1 MAALALTLTLGE
13 AADFVGTVIS
23 MRSEHV
29 DEMGIGEF
37 ASRSRLSARALR
49 IYDELG
55 LLPPARVDEDS
66 GYRFYEPGQ
75 LKQARLIAS
84 LRQLHFPLAEIK
96 AILPLEPAQAAE
108 RVRQVWAATESKHSS
123 LRALATYLI
132 DELSGTRSVVYEV
145 KTREIPERSLLCVK
159 RNVTGEKAAW
169 AFGKEFIALLRHYK
183 FPQIEGRAGAFF
195 QIFWGEVS
203 EDSDGPIEWCR
214 PVPADQAEALAARCP
229 ELTLRTEPAHGE
241 AFVPIGDGQLD
252 GADWQVGSRSLE
264 AWSDQQQHNVDV
276 RLASLG
282 LRITYL
288 PSEVGRDTY
297 QDFAIP
303 FTGQARG

>member
-1 MAALALTLTLGE
+1 MG
-13 AADFVGTVIS
+13 
-23 MRSEHV
+23 
-29 DEMGIGEF
+29 EMGIGEF

-49 IYDELG
+49 IYDDAG
-55 LLPPARVDEDS
+55 LLPPARVDEES
-66 GYRFYEPGQ
+66 GYRFYEASQ
-75 LKQARLIAS
+75 LGQARLIAA

-96 AILPLEPAQAAE
+96 SILPLEPVEAAE
-108 RVRQVWAATESKHSS
+108 RVRQHWSAIEKKHSS

-132 DELSGTRSVVYEV
+132 DELSGNRPAMNEV
-145 KTREIPERSLLCVK
+145 ATREMPERSVLCVK

-183 FPQIEGRAGAFF
+183 LPSIEGRAGAFF

-214 PVPADQAEALAARCP
+214 PVPADEAEALAARCP
-229 ELTLRTEPAHGE
+229 ELTLRSEPAHGE

-252 GADWQVGSRSLE
+252 GANWQVVGRSLE
-264 AWSDQQQHNVDV
+264 AWTDQHQHEVDV
-276 RLASLG
+276 RLAALG
-282 LRITYL
+282 VRITYL
-288 PSEVGRDTY
+288 PSEGGTDTY

-303 FTGQARG
+303 FSRSAR

>member
-1 MAALALTLTLGE
+1 M
-13 AADFVGTVIS
+13 DQ
-23 MRSEHV
+23 
-29 DEMGIGEF
+29 MGIGEF
-37 ASRSRLSARALR
+37 ANRSRLSARALR

-55 LLPPARVDEDS
+55 LLAPARVDEDS
-66 GYRFYEPGQ
+66 GYRFYEPSQ
-75 LKQARLIAS
+75 LKQARLIAT
-84 LRQLHFPLAEIK
+84 LRQLHFPLEEIK
-96 AILPLEPAQAAE
+96 AVLPLEPAQAAE
-108 RVRQVWAATESKHSS
+108 RVRQFWATTESKHSS

-132 DELSGTRSVVYEV
+132 DELSGKRSIVYEV

-169 AFGKEFIALLRHYK
+169 AFGKEFIALLRHYR

-214 PVPADQAEALAARCP
+214 PVPPDQAEALAARCP

-264 AWSDQQQHNVDV
+264 AWSDQQQHNVDI

-288 PSEVGRDTY
+288 PSEVGQDSY